1 MKLAI
6 WSDLHIGKRQYRT
19 DENNYN
25 AFEWCGYKALKE
37 NVKIIKDEKP
47 DLIINAGDTFET
59 PNPSVLAMTNY
70 FEAMNELR
78 GIPTMTIL
86 GNHDF
91 SFANMAN
98 KCSAVSMTG
107 HTYFADYELKVVEID
122 DICFIMMPYI
132 YGKAE
137 VIADYLNRC
146 RKAALDSTC
155 SKKILVTHGVTERY
169 YKDSLISDPI
179 MLSDGLV
186 KLFDLVIIGHIH
198 TPYDYYQDGTL
209 VLSPGAMIDYQAY
222 EDRTGPI
229 ILDTDTMKWHKIKVK
244 TPHIIKLNCTDK
256 NINDVLKNMTE
267 DIYKIT
273 FDGDVNAIN
282 NDLFVTAKNTAVNL
296 VIEIVKHEEEAD
308 SSESEA
314 SIALNIYD
322 WVKDNYPD
330 YNDIFIK
337 AKEAIEHV

>member
-6 WSDLHIGKRQYRT
+6 WSDTHIGKRQYRT

-25 AFEWCGYKALKE
+25 AFEWQGYRALKE
-37 NVKIIKDEKP
+37 NVRIIKEEKP
-47 DLIINAGDTFET
+47 DLIIHAGDIFET

-78 GIPTMTIL
+78 DIPTMTIL

-98 KCSAVSMTG
+98 KCSAVSMAT
-107 HTYFADYELKVVEID
+107 HTYFADYELKVVEIN

-137 VIADYLNRC
+137 VIANYLNSC

-155 SKKILVTHGVTERY
+155 SKKILVTHGVTEKY

-198 TPYDYYQDGTL
+198 TPYDYYQDNTL

-256 NINDVLKNMTE
+256 DINEKLKNVTE

-273 FDGDVNAIN
+273 FDGDVNVID
-282 NDLFVTAKNTAVNL
+282 NDLFIAAKNKAVNL
-296 VIEIVKHEEEAD
+296 VIDIVKHEV
-308 SSESEA
+308 ESDENVTEA

-322 WVKDNYPD
+322 WVKENYPEYD
-330 YNDIFIK
+330 GIFIK
-337 AKEAIEHV
+337 AKEAIEHI